1 MFDPCFW
8 EQVNVGCNNN
18 RPKVAKFLVTS
29 VVTRMKDLTVWFV
42 SCGYGKGKY

>member
-1 MFDPCFW
+1 MFDPCLC

-42 SCGYGKGKY
+42 SCVYGKWT